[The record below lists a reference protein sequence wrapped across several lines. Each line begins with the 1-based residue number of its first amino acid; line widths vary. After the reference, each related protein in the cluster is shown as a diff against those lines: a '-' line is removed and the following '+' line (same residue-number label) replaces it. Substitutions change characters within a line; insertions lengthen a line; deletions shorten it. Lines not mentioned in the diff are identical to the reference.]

1 MFGVPANGPF
11 LPPICR
17 GPHRSRE
24 KKARCSDHV
33 GQIRVHRTALNKFLR
48 DLGSGLRVQ
57 QYMSVKQ
64 EVTFRLVSV
73 LTTVSLL
80 TFGAL
85 VETYKLLS

>member
-1 MFGVPANGPF
+1 
-11 LPPICR
+11 
-17 GPHRSRE
+17 
-24 KKARCSDHV
+24 
-33 GQIRVHRTALNKFLR
+33 
-48 DLGSGLRVQ
+48 
-57 QYMSVKQ
+57 MSVKQ